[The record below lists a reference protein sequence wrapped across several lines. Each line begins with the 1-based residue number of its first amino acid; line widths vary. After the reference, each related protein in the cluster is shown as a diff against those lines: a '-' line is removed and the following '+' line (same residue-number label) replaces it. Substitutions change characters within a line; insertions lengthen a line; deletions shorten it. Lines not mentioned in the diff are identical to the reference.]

1 LSSFRSATR
10 LVFSNRNL
18 MVVTLTQSLSMFA
31 TFIWRPFWSLYIL
44 ELGGSKS
51 VLGALATLQT
61 FSTLILQLPGGA
73 LADRFGRRRIIIAA
87 SLFGFIPPLI
97 FRLSTHWTMLIP
109 GIVASSI
116 SALAVPARNA
126 LIAESLP
133 PENRAIGFG
142 AYTMS
147 WYIFIVVSYPL
158 GGYLMDQMGVV
169 HGVHL
174 GLIISFL
181 VMLPIV
187 LIQWRFIIE
196 TLKTTSPIDINE
208 KSKNQ
213 ALLSQLKDTPTEIWK
228 LIIVAI
234 LSSFGF
240 QIFWSFVVV
249 YCTEVLSL
257 SKMQWSIASVIANL
271 LAACFMMPTGFF
283 SDRAKRKPYIILSQ
297 MLVSL
302 ASLGY
307 VLSSS
312 FYGIIFTRIL
322 GGVGEGLGGNVM
334 SSVGGPIWQ
343 TLVTEV
349 APANIRGSVIG
360 LTGTFTGFICT
371 PAPWIGGLL
380 YEHISPQTPFFVSF
394 ALGLTGC
401 VIFALFVKEPEERLR
416 A

>member
-187 LIQWRFIIE
+187 LI
-196 TLKTTSPIDINE
+196 
-208 KSKNQ
+208 Q